1 MLGASRAGKF
11 KNRFE
16 LTTSSRLFH
25 HHGVSMDS
33 LHAIGFYVSSGVSLA
48 GGLGVALLPRRTQRG
63 LAMGVTGLGLAGIY
77 LTLSAGFAAAIAL
90 VCYAGCAAL
99 IAASQYRS
107 LEGVATSLWRQLG
120 AIGAAGL
127 LALLAYTAFRAD
139 FARGGFAGGTFN
151 AGSVGRVLFAHDAL
165 ATEAVAALIL
175 VALAGAAA
183 AWRLRERVR

>member
-1 MLGASRAGKF
+1 
-11 KNRFE
+11 
-16 LTTSSRLFH
+16 
-25 HHGVSMDS
+25 MDS

-48 GGLGVALLPRRTQRG
+48 GGLGVVLLPRRTQRG
-63 LAMGVTGLGLAGIY
+63 LAMGVVGLGLAGIY

-90 VCYAGCAAL
+90 VGYLGCAAL
-99 IAASQYRS
+99 IAGSQYRS
-107 LEGVATSLWRQLG
+107 LESVAAPIWRQLG

-127 LALLAYTAFRAD
+127 LALLTYTSFRGD
-139 FARGGFAGGTFN
+139 FAHGGFLGGTFN
-151 AGSVGRVLFAHDAL
+151 AGSVGRVLLAHDAL